1 MENAPSKSWL
11 GSLVVGSEVT
21 YHYSLGS
28 VPAVVREI
36 GEHCI
41 WLGIKINQNEFSAKV
56 ASNGLGPHSS
66 RISQRDSDIC
76 ELSPHWESHMP
87 PWNETC

>member
-28 VPAVVREI
+28 FPAVVKEI
-36 GEHCI
+36 GERYI
-41 WLGIKINQNEFSAKV
+41 WLLVNVNGNEFYAGV
-56 ASNGLGPHSS
+56 AGNCCGPYSS
-66 RISQRDSDIC
+66 YIS
-76 ELSPHWESHMP
+76 
-87 PWNETC
+87 T

>member
-21 YHYSLGS
+21 EHHSLGS
-28 VPAVVREI
+28 VPAVAREI
-36 GEHCI
+36 EEHGT
-41 WLGIKINQNEFSAKV
+41 WLWLDIDQNEFSAKV

-66 RISQRDSDIC
+66 RISQR
-76 ELSPHWESHMP
+76 
-87 PWNETC
+87 